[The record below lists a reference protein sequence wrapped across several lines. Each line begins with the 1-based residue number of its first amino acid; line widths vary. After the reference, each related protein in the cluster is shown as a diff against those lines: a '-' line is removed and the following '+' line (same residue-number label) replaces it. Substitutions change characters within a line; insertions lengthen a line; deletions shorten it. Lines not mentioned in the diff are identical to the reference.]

1 MPISSPAAPGLT
13 TPDMDARE
21 AEEMTNSMM
30 WNSPLPD
37 AERSDEKLPEEEGS
51 EKLPKEGEGEK
62 LPEEISTDKLIMP
75 LPEYF
80 PLFFLLFGFVTQFF
94 L

>member
-1 MPISSPAAPGLT
+1 
-13 TPDMDARE
+13 MDAHE
-21 AEEMTNSMM
+21 AKEMANSMM

-37 AERSDEKLPEEEGS
+37 AVRSDEKLPEEEGS